1 VRFGAAKEPSH
12 TKRRASMFRAL
23 RTRNYRLFASGQ
35 IVTNVGTWMQR
46 VAQDWLVLELTNSGT
61 ALGVV
66 TALQFAPMVLFGLWG
81 GVLADRYDKRKL
93 LLVARAA
100 MSIQS
105 LVLGLLVV
113 TGHVEL
119 WQVYV
124 LAALLGTT
132 AAVETPARQSF
143 VVEMV
148 GPADLPNALGLNAAM
163 FNSARIVGPAVAGV
177 GINLV
182 GTGWVFLV
190 TAASS
195 VSVIVGLLRIR
206 VGELERM
213 PVTKRASGQ
222 LRAGVAYVRR
232 RADLLVPMLLVFV
245 VGTFG
250 LNFQLTLP
258 LMVREVFHRGA
269 GSFGLLSTCLAVGSL
284 AGALLATVRTRRPRM
299 RFLLAGVFTFGVLET
314 LTGLMPTYLSLALM
328 LPLTGVA
335 ALTFM
340 TACNTAV
347 QMGVAANMR
356 GRVMAL
362 YLLCFFGGT
371 PVGAPVVGWVAEAYG
386 PRASIVV
393 GGAVCA
399 VVAVAVAGLL
409 AHRRGLHV
417 ADIAA
422 EIRHRQE
429 PEYRAA

>member
-1 VRFGAAKEPSH
+1 
-12 TKRRASMFRAL
+12 MFRAL

-35 IVTNVGTWMQR
+35 AVTNVGTWMQR

-66 TALQFAPMVLFGLWG
+66 TALQFLPVVLFGLWG
-81 GVLADRYDKRKL
+81 GVLADRYDKRRL
-93 LLVARAA
+93 LVVARAA
-100 MSIQS
+100 MGLQA

-113 TGHVEL
+113 TGHVQL

-124 LAALLGTT
+124 LAAMLGTT

-148 GPADLPNALGLNAAM
+148 GPEDLPNALGLNAAL
-163 FNSARIVGPAVAGV
+163 FNSARIIGPALAGL

-182 GTGWVFLV
+182 GTGWVFLL

-195 VSVIVGLLRIR
+195 VSVIVGLVRIR
-206 VGELERM
+206 VGELERT
-213 PVTKRASGQ
+213 PVAAHTRGQ
-222 LRAGVAYVRR
+222 LRAGLAYVRR
-232 RADLLVPMLLVFV
+232 RADLVVPLLLVFLI
-245 VGTFG
+245 GTFG

-258 LMVREVFHRGA
+258 LMVREVFGRGA
-269 GSFGLLSTCLAVGSL
+269 GSFGLLSTSLAIGSL

-299 RFLLAGVFTFGVLET
+299 RFLLAAALVFGLLET
-314 LTGLMPTYLSLALM
+314 VTGLMPTYWALAAM
-328 LPLTGVA
+328 LPLTGTA

-347 QMGVAANMR
+347 QMGVAPQLR

-371 PVGAPVVGWVAEAYG
+371 PVGAPIIGWIAETFG
-386 PRASIVV
+386 PRASIVG

-399 VVAVAVAGLL
+399 VAVVLVAALL
-409 AHRRGLHV
+409 ARRGGLRV
-417 ADIAA
+417 DDLAA
-422 EIRHRQE
+422 EIRHWHQPRSGSGDGE
-429 PEYRAA
+429 VRAA